1 MVIDDDGHTSVPG
14 VFAAGDATVGK
25 AAVVLAAAA
34 GSRAAYAINAGL
46 ANGPLPGMPPTDV
59 RPGFVVPMKAVL
71 TADRPA
77 GPEWV
82 FERKLDGIRCLAVKH
97 GGGTR
102 LYSRNELS
110 LNDRY
115 APLAAALDADPA
127 DGFVVDGEAVA
138 FVGGRD
144 RFGGGEG
151 GELFYYVFDVLY
163 ANGRDV
169 RSLPLEERRAV
180 LEGLLHRRD
189 PLRMTEQMTGDG
201 AALLADACRDGW
213 EGLIA
218 KRLGTPYVSTRSRDW
233 LKLKCTRAQEL
244 VIGGYTAPR
253 GSRTDLGAL
262 LVGHFDGDRLRY
274 AGKVG
279 TGFTRP
285 TLRELSERLAP
296 LVRESSPFE
305 PEPGIPRAATWVEP
319 ELVAQI
325 AFMEWTSDGR
335 LRHPSFLGLRFDKPA
350 REVVREEPYPKQ
362 LARRAPAGDGVN
374 VAEVP
379 VHHHHGRAHEARNDR
394 VGEVVPR
401 GFNGRLEAH
410 DAGVAVELEVAERQ
424 AAVEAGE
431 QHGGLIAVVGRDR

>member
-1 MVIDDDGHTSVPG
+1 
-14 VFAAGDATVGK
+14 
-25 AAVVLAAAA
+25 
-34 GSRAAYAINAGL
+34 
-46 ANGPLPGMPPTDV
+46 
-59 RPGFVVPMKAVL
+59 MKAVL
-71 TADRPA
+71 TAERPA

-82 FERKLDGIRCLAVKH
+82 FERKLDGIRCLAVKD
-97 GGGTR
+97 GGRTR

-115 APLAAALDADPA
+115 ARLAAALDADPA
-127 DGFVVDGEAVA
+127 DGFVIDGEAVA

-151 GELFYYVFDVLY
+151 GELFFYVFDVLY

-169 RSLPLEERRAV
+169 RSLPLEERRVV
-180 LEGLLHRRD
+180 LNGMLRWRD

-201 AALLADACRDGW
+201 EALLAGACRDGW

-233 LKLKCTRAQEL
+233 LKLKCTRSQEL

-262 LVGHFDGDRLRY
+262 LVGHFEGDRFRY

-279 TGFTRP
+279 TGFTRA
-285 TLRELSERLAP
+285 TLRDLSEQLAP

-305 PEPGIPRAATWVEP
+305 AEKAVPRAATWVEP

-350 REVVREEPYPKQ
+350 REVVRE
-362 LARRAPAGDGVN
+362 AP
-374 VAEVP
+374 
-379 VHHHHGRAHEARNDR
+379 
-394 VGEVVPR
+394 
-401 GFNGRLEAH
+401 
-410 DAGVAVELEVAERQ
+410 
-424 AAVEAGE
+424 
-431 QHGGLIAVVGRDR
+431 